1 MWKFTV
7 HILLKPGL
15 ENFKHY
21 FASMWD
27 ECNCAVL
34 WTFFGITPSLG
45 LEWKLTFPVLW
56 PLLSFPD
63 MLAYWV
69 QHSHNII
76 FQIWNSST
84 GIPSPPLALFIV
96 MLPEA
101 HLTLNF
107 RMSGSRWMI
116 TPSWLS
122 GSWRSFLYSSS
133 VYFCH
138 LFLISSASVRSM
150 PFLSFI
156 VPIFAWNVPLV
167 SLIFLKRSLIF
178 PILLFSSISLQWSL
192 RKPFLSLLAILWD
205 SAFKWVYLS
214 FSPLPLASLFFSAIC
229 KASSDNHF
237 AFLHFLLYS
246 ELFLIRPWL
255 YSVSIDQ
262 FRSVQSLSHVQ
273 LIPTPQTAAH
283 QASIIN
289 SQSLL
294 KLMSIEIGDA
304 FQLSHPLSSPSPP
317 TFNLSLHQGLFKSVS
332 SLHQVAKVLDFQL
345 QQQSFQWIFRT
356 DSFRMNWLVLLA
368 AQGTLKSL
376 VQHHSSKASSNL
388 GHMSGNFPSI
398 SKQHRWLPLLC

>member
-1 MWKFTV
+1 MKTDLFQSCGHCWVFQSCWCIECSTFT
-7 HILLKPGL
+7 
-15 ENFKHY
+15 
-21 FASMWD
+21 AS
-27 ECNCAVL
+27 
-34 WTFFGITPSLG
+34 
-45 LEWKLTFPVLW
+45 
-56 PLLSFPD
+56 SFR
-63 MLAYWV
+63 
-69 QHSHNII
+69 
-76 FQIWNSST
+76 IWISST
-84 GIPSPPLALFIV
+84 GIPLPPIPLFVV
-96 MLPEA
+96 MLPKA
-101 HLTLNF
+101 HLTSHS
-107 RMSGSRWMI
+107 RMSGSRWVI
-116 TPSWLS
+116 TPSCLS
-122 GSWRSFLYSSS
+122 GSWRSFLYSSAVHS
-133 VYFCH
+133 CQ
-138 LFLISSASVRSM
+138 LFLISSASVRSI

-156 VPIFAWNVPLV
+156 VPMFAWNVPLV

-178 PILLFSSISLQWSL
+178 PILLFFSISLHWSL
-192 RKPFLSLLAILWD
+192 RKAFLFLLALLCKY
-205 SAFKWVYLS
+205 AFKWEYLS
-214 FSPLPLASLFFSAIC
+214 FAPVPSASLLFSAIC

-317 TFNLSLHQGLFKSVS
+317 TFNLSLHQGLFKWVS
-332 SLHQVAKVLDFQL
+332 FSQQVAKVLEFQL
-345 QQQSFQWIFRT
+345 QHQSFQWIFRT